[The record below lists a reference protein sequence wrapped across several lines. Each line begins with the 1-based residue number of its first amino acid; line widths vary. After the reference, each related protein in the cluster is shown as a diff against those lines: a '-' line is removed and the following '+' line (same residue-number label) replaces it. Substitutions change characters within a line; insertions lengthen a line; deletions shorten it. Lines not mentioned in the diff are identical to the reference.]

1 MRIKLGGPNDSCAK
15 YTKKGNEFLKITHAR
30 ILQEENHMIVGN
42 LMCTPK
48 TFDEAKLWYT
58 LICDGVTA
66 PSMQYYFLIAVTT
79 RKQMLSGPIDYRY
92 NEKVMG
98 LVKNRFLDAENLKDQ
113 KFDHEQHLYIKEV
126 VIDGHFKKF
135 HIIEDC
141 ESAEMRGLIA
151 DHGLYAVVGNKK
163 PKTTNYLLRM
173 YYEPYGI
180 NEHLFWNI

>member
-126 VIDGHFKKF
+126 VIDGHFKK
-135 HIIEDC
+135 
-141 ESAEMRGLIA
+141 
-151 DHGLYAVVGNKK
+151 
-163 PKTTNYLLRM
+163 
-173 YYEPYGI
+173 
-180 NEHLFWNI
+180 